1 MAKVFINSLFKLDK
15 IQKKVIFYI
24 LIITIP
30 LLLSS
35 LYFIQD
41 SGGSKLT
48 EFAKQEA
55 SHIDTKIVSE
65 IKNYLDKASDFTRE
79 ASFMLKLHPDEYTA
93 VLPFLKKNVH
103 NNPNIYGSALAIEP
117 SSSLN
122 RVYCKYFYESNSTV
136 KEKWLLPPAYDYLH
150 KDWYA
155 KTRQSKKE
163 FWSEAYFDAGGGDV
177 FMSTF
182 SYPLVDKK
190 EHFLGVITADI
201 KIDELS
207 YKIQKRTFS
216 KEHFVFI
223 MNKDGFLLSHPDNE
237 YAMKQTIVTYT
248 KKVHSETL
256 LKALP
261 HILKTDSGISTVNIG
276 GEELT
281 LYHTTMP
288 QSNLK
293 ILIFLKNAILYRSL
307 YDLQKK
313 LVMIALID
321 ILLILFMIFIILQ
334 QFKKDIVKK
343 TKLKNDLELAR
354 KIQMSFL
361 PEHKDLSEEKFDLH
375 TYFKAAKEVGGDLY
389 GYEEMEHSIVFYIGD
404 VSGKGIPAALFMMA
418 TQILL
423 KNAIEISDDPADV
436 VTLTNTKLLE
446 MSHTEMF
453 VTLLVI
459 KYDFRE
465 HTLTFCNAGH
475 PGFILKTDKLFSP
488 LGTIHPPVNTF
499 KYMTYSNSHVTM
511 KEPFELICFSDGVT
525 EAENSQQELFGTE
538 RIAKS
543 VERIFALKPL
553 LEEIG
558 LFVKNN
564 SQSDD
569 ITILTFSIKGT
580 SNNPICS

>member
-1 MAKVFINSLFKLDK
+1 MAKVFTNSLFKLDK

-41 SGGSKLT
+41 SGGSKLA

-55 SHIDTKIVSE
+55 SHIDRKIVSE

-122 RVYCKYFYESNSTV
+122 RVYCKYFYENNATV
-136 KEKWLLPPAYDYLH
+136 KEKWLMPPAYDYLH

-163 FWSEAYFDAGGGDV
+163 SWSEPYFDAGGGDV

-201 KIDELS
+201 KIDKLS
-207 YKIQKRTFS
+207 YKIQKITFS
-216 KEHFVFI
+216 KEHFVFV

-237 YAMKQTIVTYT
+237 YAMKQTTVTYARNI
-248 KKVHSETL
+248 HSETL
-256 LKALP
+256 LKVLP

-281 LYHTTMP
+281 LYHTTVP

-307 YDLQKK
+307 YDLQQK
-313 LVMIALID
+313 LVMIAIID
-321 ILLILFMIFIILQ
+321 IVLILFMIFIILQ

-361 PEHKDLSEEKFDLH
+361 PEHKDLSEEKFDIH

-499 KYMTYSNSHVTM
+499 KHITYTNSSVMM
-511 KEPFELICFSDGVT
+511 KEPFGLICFSDGVT
-525 EAENSQQELFGTE
+525 EAENSHQELFGIE
-538 RIAKS
+538 RTAKS
-543 VERIFALKPL
+543 VERVFALKPL
-553 LEEIG
+553 LEEIE

-564 SQSDD
+564 VQNDD
-569 ITILTFSIKGT
+569 ITILTFSIKK
-580 SNNPICS
+580 